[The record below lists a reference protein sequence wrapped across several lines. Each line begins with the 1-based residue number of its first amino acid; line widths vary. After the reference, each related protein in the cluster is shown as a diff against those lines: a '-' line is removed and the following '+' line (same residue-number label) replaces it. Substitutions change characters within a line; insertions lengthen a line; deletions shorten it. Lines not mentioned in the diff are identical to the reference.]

1 MIMAN
6 ARGEKNSNV
15 VFVAAGRKSSFF
27 LKCCWPAA
35 YVIIKIVDSSII
47 EFNSYNSVNC
57 KAAHMA
63 LRRLKD
69 CIAELHDSNNAVN
82 LKETMSISA
91 AENPNSTQQ
100 QYVKWDEVRSFL
112 LMAEEAL
119 RAKDEATRR

>member
-1 MIMAN
+1 MT
-6 ARGEKNSNV
+6 
-15 VFVAAGRKSSFF
+15 
-27 LKCCWPAA
+27 
-35 YVIIKIVDSSII
+35 
-47 EFNSYNSVNC
+47 
-57 KAAHMA
+57 

-82 LKETMSISA
+82 LKETVSISA